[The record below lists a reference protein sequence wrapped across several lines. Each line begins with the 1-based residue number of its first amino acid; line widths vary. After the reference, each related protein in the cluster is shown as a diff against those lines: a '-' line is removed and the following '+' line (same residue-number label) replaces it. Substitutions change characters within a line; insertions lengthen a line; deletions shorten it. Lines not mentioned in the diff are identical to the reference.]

1 MYLYKIKFSELS
13 LDMFRMLQ
21 SCEREPSSKNDKN
34 NNQRLQNI
42 SNTTTDTSHINT
54 NQASDSLPM
63 GQFTFQRENP
73 HKYLLYKPSFGQFY
87 SYISAAFK
95 ELLPMRIM
103 MLYISADG
111 FEPLNKKQINR
122 I

>member
-42 SNTTTDTSHINT
+42 SIQPLIH
-54 NQASDSLPM
+54 
-63 GQFTFQRENP
+63 
-73 HKYLLYKPSFGQFY
+73 
-87 SYISAAFK
+87 
-95 ELLPMRIM
+95 RIF
-103 MLYISADG
+103 I
-111 FEPLNKKQINR
+111 QIKHLIHYQWVN
-122 I
+122 